1 MASTSRQEFE
11 IDGENDVNSN
21 IQNENNVIDSVSTKV
36 KKMRLTVKLFTC
48 FFLNFN
54 LQASSIRD
62 SASAS
67 DTPRGSWATF
77 DLRQTASDP
86 SLPGLLDRLAPDV
99 IDNVNKLR
107 RSELQ
112 LVRYSG

>member
-1 MASTSRQEFE
+1 M
-11 IDGENDVNSN
+11 
-21 IQNENNVIDSVSTKV
+21 
-36 KKMRLTVKLFTC
+36 
-48 FFLNFN
+48 
-54 LQASSIRD
+54 
-62 SASAS
+62 S

-86 SLPGLLDRLAPDV
+86 PLPGLLDRLAPDV

-112 LVRYSG
+112 SVWMFNI